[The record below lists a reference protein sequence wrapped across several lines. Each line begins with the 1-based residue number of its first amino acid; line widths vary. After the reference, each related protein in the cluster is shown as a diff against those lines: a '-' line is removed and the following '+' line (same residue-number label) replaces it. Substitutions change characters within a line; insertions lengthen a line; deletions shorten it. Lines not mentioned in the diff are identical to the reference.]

1 MGVYSRFKKSAHGFR
16 KLVELLET
24 TPAARRKKMVE
35 VGMLK
40 DPDYTE
46 RDGLVRVKHI
56 AV

>member
-1 MGVYSRFKKSAHGFR
+1 LGVYSRFKKSAHGFR